1 MAANNFASTSA
12 GALFTLPKTVMMA
25 NGNGSGAGTPS
36 RSVTL
41 KMGGS
46 HGVMQGMTY
55 QMVWS
60 RDYYLHEDWV
70 LLEVAGLAGAIEQAE
85 VDRSYISPSQQ
96 QSLLNQIGSTFTMAG
111 NDIGGSISIPYNQ
124 FYHLYSNPSG
134 AALLQ
139 TLKNLTFTPFPGGT
153 RSVHFWYSAAN
164 LQSNTVTKTFTVN

>member
-1 MAANNFASTSA
+1 MAANIYTSTSA

-25 NGNGSGAGTPS
+25 NGNGSGGATPS
-36 RSVTL
+36 RSVTP

-46 HGVMQGMTY
+46 HGIQGMTY

-60 RDYYLHEDWV
+60 RDYYLYEDWV
-70 LLEVAGLAGAIEQAE
+70 LLQVAGLAGAIEQAE

-96 QSLLNQIGSTFTMAG
+96 QSLLNQIGGTFTMAG
-111 NDIGGSISIPYNQ
+111 NDIGGSISIPYSQ
-124 FYHLYSNPSG
+124 FYYLYSNPNG

-153 RSVHFWYSAAN
+153 RNVHFWYSAAN
-164 LQSNTVTKTFTVN
+164 LQSGTVTKNFTVK